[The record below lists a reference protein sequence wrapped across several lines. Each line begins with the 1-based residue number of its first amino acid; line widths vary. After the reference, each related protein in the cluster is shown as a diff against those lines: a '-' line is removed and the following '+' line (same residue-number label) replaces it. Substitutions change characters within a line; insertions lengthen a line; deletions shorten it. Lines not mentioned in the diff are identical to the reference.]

1 MDDHQIPVTLPENF
15 KKMGNISTNNKRRIN
30 MQKEIEKKY
39 LLSALPQGLY
49 RGTPISQG
57 YITVGDPEV
66 RVRDKGGVCFL
77 TRKGG
82 EGFIRDEE
90 DRVIIR
96 EIFHVLWTTT
106 EGKRLEKIRYTLID
120 GDFTWEIDQYL
131 GILTGLFTAEVELP
145 NADVIAI
152 LPPSIAEVTL
162 ADVTLDKR
170 FKNKALATADHIPIL

>member
-1 MDDHQIPVTLPENF
+1 
-15 KKMGNISTNNKRRIN
+15 

-49 RGTPISQG
+49 RGTLISQG
-57 YITVGDPEV
+57 YIAVGDPEV

-82 EGFIRDEE
+82 DGFIREE
-90 DRVIIR
+90 EEREISR
-96 EIFHVLWTTT
+96 EIFCMLWPTT
-106 EGKRLEKIRYTLID
+106 EGKRIEKIRYTLLGED
-120 GDFTWEIDQYL
+120 GLTWEIDEYL

-152 LPPSIAEVTL
+152 LPQAIAEVAV

-170 FKNKALATADHIPIL
+170 YKNKALATSRVPVR

>member
-1 MDDHQIPVTLPENF
+1 MSQ
-15 KKMGNISTNNKRRIN
+15 
-30 MQKEIEKKY
+30 EIEKKY

-106 EGKRLEKIRYTLID
+106 EGKRIEKIRYTLL
-120 GDFTWEIDQYL
+120 GEGGLTWEIDQYL
-131 GILTGLFTAEVELP
+131 GILAGLFTAEVELP
-145 NADVIAI
+145 NADVVAI
-152 LPPSIAEVTL
+152 LPQAIAEVTI